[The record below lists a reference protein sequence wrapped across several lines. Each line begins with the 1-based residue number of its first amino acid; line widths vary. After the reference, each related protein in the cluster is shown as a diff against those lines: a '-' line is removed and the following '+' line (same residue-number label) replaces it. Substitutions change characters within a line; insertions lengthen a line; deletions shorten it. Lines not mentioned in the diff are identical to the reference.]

1 MLWTGQT
8 TQKGYASVLHL
19 HLSLYS
25 SYSWVSSGWVWEE
38 LSGSG
43 LPELVKLW
51 IAAINQSIAWP
62 LWVACPVH
70 CAVSHAV
77 FPSMYFKLLYALQQL
92 NAKWMLNVQER
103 LRKSQSILFQIQ
115 TNSTS
120 CIQNVCPKHENTF
133 TAEELWERGTKP
145 YTEQYAWPWNEMHVM
160 DWTFRT
166 FWQKLLKTQT
176 DMSDSCELNKITL
189 TTHFS
194 NSFFF
199 FFWCNA
205 MIFTQYT
212 E

>member
-115 TNSTS
+115 TNIS
-120 CIQNVCPKHENTF
+120 CITPQAASRMFAQSMKTLSQLRNYGIG
-133 TAEELWERGTKP
+133 ELNLIHYTK
-145 YTEQYAWPWNEMHVM
+145 QYAWPWNEMHLM

-166 FWQKLLKTQT
+166 FWLKLQKTQT

-189 TTHFS
+189 TKHFS
-194 NSFFF
+194 NSLLS
-199 FFWCNA
+199 NS
-205 MIFTQYT
+205 MYNT
-212 E
+212 